1 MPILGS
7 QRSTAFWGIA
17 ASYKNTAATV
27 PALFEFTSHTFTTGS
42 TVGRFGPTLGT
53 LQSTYSARSWA
64 SNTLYFT
71 QGRARGYQVWQ
82 VPQTG
87 IYEIEIAG
95 ARGQASNTNIGYG
108 LGAIVRAR
116 VSLSVNDKLEMV
128 VGQVPGNGG
137 SSNPGN
143 SYAGSG
149 GGSFVG
155 FYGTNT
161 PLMVAGGGAGLYSSW
176 TNVQSI
182 HNGQTRRQPR
192 YTGYNYAPAT
202 DGVDPVIGYGGPGYH
217 GGGGGGWFS
226 AGQDFSGYSG
236 SASMST
242 GSGGQNY
249 THGASFVGG
258 PVSADGTTWY
268 AIGGNATALTSEGG
282 FGGGGGGH
290 SGNNSSG
297 GGGGYSGGVGGHT
310 TPSGSYLSGIGGGSY
325 IIPSASSVATSDG
338 NYDGNSSFNGNSI
351 TNIGSFNDGAGYIS
365 ITLITSGGG
374 TPVSGFLFS
383 TNYSTY
389 TANFVTTSNNIGL
402 SSSFTTETISG
413 STYYGVTDAAG
424 NKWYIL
430 ANWGFGGNTGRWGNV
445 VSRNLG
451 NIDGVN
457 IVSRTNQQS
466 ATSALA
472 SQVTPG
478 VMYVDAVSFTNASG
492 AGFANWYTD
501 TKGNQA
507 YPSLNTAITNAS
519 PNQTFD
525 SATNL
530 DASGGAV
537 WFEPPL
543 GTREVMIDFANSHSN
558 GPCTIAVVAK
568 ATGTIKYVI
577 RYGQFSTVSTGSGAL
592 NDPASRTVIF
602 RHTAGDVYF
611 NTDHGGTIAGSHYY
625 LFR

>member
-1 MPILGS
+1 MPLLGS

-17 ASYKNTAATV
+17 APYKNTAAAA

-42 TVGRFGPTLGT
+42 TVGRFGPSLGT
-53 LQSTYSARSWA
+53 LQSAYSARSWA
-64 SNTLYFT
+64 SNSAYFT
-71 QGRARGYQVWQ
+71 QGRAQGYQVWQ

-95 ARGQASNTNIGYG
+95 ARGQDSSSAFGYG

-116 VSLSVNDKLEMV
+116 VSLAVTDKLEMV
-128 VGQVPGNGG
+128 VGQVPGNAG
-137 SSNPGN
+137 STNPGN

-155 FYGTNT
+155 FFGTNT
-161 PLMVAGGGAGLYSSW
+161 PLIVAGGGSGLYGSW
-176 TNVQSI
+176 TSVQSI

-192 YTGYNYAPAT
+192 YTGYSYGLSV
-202 DGVDPVIGYGGPGYH
+202 DGVNPVIGYGGGGYH

-226 AGQDFSGYSG
+226 AGQDLPGYSG
-236 SASMST
+236 SAAMST
-242 GSGGQNY
+242 GAGGQNY

-258 PVSADGTTWY
+258 PISADSNTWY
-268 AIGGNATALTSEGG
+268 AIGGNATALNSEGG

-297 GGGGYSGGVGGHT
+297 GGGGYSGGIGGT
-310 TPSGSYLSGIGGGSY
+310 TISGGGYLSGTGGGSY
-325 IIPSASSVATSDG
+325 IIPSATSVATSDG
-338 NYDGNSSFNGNSI
+338 NYDGNSSFNGNAI
-351 TNIGSFNDGAGYIS
+351 TNIGSFNNGAGYIS
-365 ITLITSGGG
+365 ITLISGGGG

-383 TNYSTY
+383 ANYSTY

-402 SSSFTTETISG
+402 SSSFTTETING

-478 VMYVDAVSFTNASG
+478 VMYVDAVSFSNQSG

-507 YPSLNTAITNAS
+507 YPSLNTAITNAT

-525 SATNL
+525 SATGLN
-530 DASGGAV
+530 DTGGAV

-543 GTREVMIDFANSHSN
+543 GTREVMMDFANSHSN
-558 GPCTIAVVAK
+558 GPCTIAVVEK
-568 ATGTIKYVI
+568 ATGTIKHVI
-577 RYGQFSTVSTGSGAL
+577 RYGQFSTVSIGSGAI

-602 RHTAGDVYF
+602 RHTQGDVYF
-611 NTDHGGTIAGSHYY
+611 NTDHQGTIAGSHYY